1 MDSEHHVTQQANGEV
16 DPTDGSNGPHG
27 VFFFNTTCTSGGNC
41 SQNNRWA
48 SKGQD
53 SALPVDGDHFSL
65 PFTSTPSSYASS
77 FVQLDEEKSEKWVE
91 LPTCVG
97 KQDEVYLA
105 KDLGNATVA
114 NCKKDPANP
123 PDPEAYKAQ
132 AALDSLTPKAE

>member
-1 MDSEHHVTQQANGEV
+1 MANGEV
-16 DPTDGSNGPHG
+16 DPTDGSTGPHG
-27 VFFFNTTCTSGGNC
+27 VFFFNTTNGNQGGSGQQ
-41 SQNNRWA
+41 SNRWA

-53 SALPVDGDHFSL
+53 SPLTVDGDHFSL
-65 PFTSTPSSYASS
+65 PFTSTPSAYASS

-91 LPTCVG
+91 LETCVG
-97 KQDEVYLA
+97 KQGEVYLA

-123 PDPEAYKAQ
+123 PNPSAYAAA